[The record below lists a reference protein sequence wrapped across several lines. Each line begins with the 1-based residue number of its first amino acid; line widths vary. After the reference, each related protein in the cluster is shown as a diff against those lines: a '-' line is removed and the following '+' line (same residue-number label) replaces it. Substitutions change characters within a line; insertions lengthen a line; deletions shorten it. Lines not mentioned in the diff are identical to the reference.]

1 MNGLH
6 PNVHGDPL
14 PTIAI
19 KSRKYYNP
27 LEMHPVE
34 KPAQETQLLP
44 HKKTVIASSL
54 AIILEWYDFS
64 IFGFYAVVLSELF
77 FPFTDETT
85 ALLSTFM
92 VFALSF
98 LFRPLGSVV
107 ISSLGDRF
115 GRKNAFIFTVILMTF
130 PTVLIGVLPTYAG
143 IGTAATVFLII
154 LRIAQA
160 LSVGGERSATLSLL
174 TELAPPNL
182 RGLYGS
188 MSLFST
194 TAGILLASLVCGLVS
209 SALTRDELLSG
220 GWRIPFLL
228 GTVSGAAAHFLRKT
242 VEEPEMFLDLKN
254 AGKTSESPVRESLTG
269 HWKPV
274 LIILAATIMFA
285 VSFYLIFV
293 YLPTFATRYGSMTL
307 SQMLNINT
315 MNLALCTMLVPLS
328 GYFSDRAGRKPALVI
343 GCAGEIV
350 MGFLLFRAFAN
361 DDLAL
366 KIIVQFGAGL
376 MNVLFA
382 GAFAA
387 YMVESFPTRV
397 RMSGISMG
405 NVIGFSVFGGSAPLV
420 ASYLIDRTGDVTA
433 PGIYL
438 AAASAISLVAV
449 LFAKETYRS
458 ELR

>member
-1 MNGLH
+1 M
-6 PNVHGDPL
+6 
-14 PTIAI
+14 
-19 KSRKYYNP
+19 
-27 LEMHPVE
+27 
-34 KPAQETQLLP
+34 PAQETQLLP

-77 FPFTDETT
+77 FPFTDKTT
-85 ALLSTFM
+85 ALLSTFL

-143 IGTAATVFLII
+143 IGIAATVLLII

-174 TELAPPNL
+174 AEIAPPRL

-188 MSLFST
+188 ISLGST
-194 TAGILLASLVCGLVS
+194 TVGILLASAVCGLVS
-209 SALTRDELLSG
+209 SMLTQEQMMSW

-228 GTVSGAAAHFLRKT
+228 GIVSGAAAYFLRRT
-242 VEEPEMFLDLKN
+242 AEESRMFLDLQKS
-254 AGKTSESPVRESLTG
+254 GRTSRSPVLESLKE
-269 HWKPV
+269 HWKSV
-274 LIILAATIMFA
+274 LTILTATIMFA

-293 YLPTFATRYGSMTL
+293 YIITFATRYGNMSL
-307 SQMLNINT
+307 STVLNINT
-315 MNLALCTMLVPLS
+315 MNLAVCALLVPLS
-328 GYFSDRAGRKPALVI
+328 GYFSDKIGRKPALI
-343 GCAGEIV
+343 AGCAGEII
-350 MGFLLFRAFAN
+350 MGPLLFRVFAGDN
-361 DDLAL
+361 LTL
-366 KIIVQFGAGL
+366 KIIVQFAAGL
-376 MNVLFA
+376 MNVTFA

-405 NVIGFSVFGGSAPLV
+405 NVIGFSVFGGSAPLI

-433 PGIYL
+433 PGIYM
-438 AAASAISLVAV
+438 AASCAISLIA
-449 LFAKETYRS
+449 LLRTRETYKTV
-458 ELR
+458 LR

>member
-1 MNGLH
+1 
-6 PNVHGDPL
+6 
-14 PTIAI
+14 
-19 KSRKYYNP
+19 
-27 LEMHPVE
+27 MHTQE
-34 KPAQETQLLP
+34 KRLLP

-64 IFGFYAVVLSELF
+64 IFGFYAVLLSEIF

-85 ALLSTFM
+85 AILSTFM
-92 VFALSF
+92 IFALSF
-98 LFRPLGSVV
+98 LFRPLGSV
-107 ISSLGDRF
+107 ITSSLGDRF

-130 PTVLIGVLPTYAG
+130 PTVLIGLLPGYGSLG
-143 IGTAATVFLII
+143 ITAAVLLII

-174 TELAPPNL
+174 AEIAPPDM

-194 TAGILLASLVCGLVS
+194 TAGILLASAVCGLVS
-209 SALTRDELLSG
+209 SMLTKDQMMSW

-228 GTVSGAAAHFLRKT
+228 GAVSGLAAYSLRKT
-242 VEEPEMFLDLKN
+242 VRESNMFLELKRT
-254 AGKTSESPVRESLTG
+254 GQTSKRPIIESLTG

-274 LIILAATIMFA
+274 LVILAATIMFA

-293 YLPTFATRYGSMTL
+293 YIPTFATRYGGMSL
-307 SQMLNINT
+307 AQILNINT
-315 MNLALCTMLVPLS
+315 LNLALCTILVPLS
-328 GYFSDRAGRKPALVI
+328 GYLSDRIGRKPALI
-343 GCAGEIV
+343 FGCAGEAV
-350 MGFLLFRAFAN
+350 MGLLLFKVFAGN
-361 DDLAL
+361 DMTL
-366 KIIVQFGAGL
+366 KIIVQFGAGF
-376 MNVLFA
+376 MNVIFA
-382 GAFAA
+382 GGFAA
-387 YMVESFPTRV
+387 FMVESFPTRV

-405 NVIGFSVFGGSAPLV
+405 NVIGFSIFGGSAPLI

-438 AAASAISLVAV
+438 AAASAVSLAAV
-449 LFAKETYRS
+449 LFARETYRS